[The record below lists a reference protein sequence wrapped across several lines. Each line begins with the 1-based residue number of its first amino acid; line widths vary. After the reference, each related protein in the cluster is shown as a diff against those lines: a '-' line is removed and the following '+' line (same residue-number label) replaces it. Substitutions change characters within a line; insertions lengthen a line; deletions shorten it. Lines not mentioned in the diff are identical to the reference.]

1 VQDDAVPVPNFVPAI
16 QSVAVSWPD
25 TPVCLFLYR
34 VPQGTAALAR
44 RAMMKGGIRYV
55 PLHPTSAFVPI
66 VAVLWPVERARAF
79 SEWADSGVVL
89 PGHPSP
95 RADDSVLAKWMKG
108 VPKSRGRGQVQRNT
122 FMVTVPSLVDHLDV
136 PSVKGMRTVE
146 GWKALFLASD
156 AADYEW

>member
-1 VQDDAVPVPNFVPAI
+1 MPAI
-16 QSVAVSWPD
+16 RRVAARWPD
-25 TPVCLFLYR
+25 TPVCLFLHR
-34 VPQGTAALAR
+34 IPQGTASRAR
-44 RAMMKGGIRYV
+44 RALAKGGIRYI

-66 VAVLWPVERARAF
+66 VAVLWPVDRAQAF
-79 SEWADSGVVL
+79 IEWAESGVVL
-89 PGHPSP
+89 PGHPNP

-108 VPKSRGRGQVQRNT
+108 VPKSRGRGEVQRNE

-146 GWKALFLASD
+146 GWKALHLAED